1 MIRHGSVCLR
11 VIRDRISLRNLGLV
25 VHAVLPE
32 ELHLDGP
39 RFELLVIEEERVH
52 GIAIAEDL
60 LMVVRMGCALEQG
73 EGVLVVVRQR
83 WR

>member
-1 MIRHGSVCLR
+1 MIRHGRVCLR
-11 VIRDRISLRNLGLV
+11 AICDRISLRNLGLV
-25 VHAVLPE
+25 GHAVLPE
-32 ELHLDGP
+32 ELHLDGT

-73 EGVLVVVRQR
+73 EGVLVVVR
-83 WR
+83 